1 MINIFDG
8 PFTVFLIALVTLSG
22 AAFLGDYLLRK
33 KRPIKKDEQEDFDT
47 ALAATLTLLGLI
59 IGFSFSMAVNRYD
72 QRKTYEEAEANA
84 IGSEYVRADLTPCG
98 GRESAFAVKD
108 LCRAAPFVLSGN
120 G

>member
-1 MINIFDG
+1 M
-8 PFTVFLIALVTLSG
+8 TMT
-22 AAFLGDYLLRK
+22 
-33 KRPIKKDEQEDFDT
+33 
-47 ALAATLTLLGLI
+47 
-59 IGFSFSMAVNRYD
+59 RYD
-72 QRKTYEEAEANA
+72 QRKNHEEAEANA